1 MYIAAVN
8 FLLTDK
14 VKRDFPLSKKFLSN
28 MIAFTNNQRVI
39 HHSHVTG
46 KIIGYA
52 HDFCNEKVKEN
63 YFTIP
68 VFAHNQF
75 RFDVFFFLKG
85 IKPSVWETKQISI
98 GGKNAT
104 SINFA
109 IIKNQVQFIDTT
121 NFFQQSLATL
131 GDSMTETER
140 KNVRDLCQNFL
151 RETLI
156 FLTEKDEKW
165 VLDYLV
171 SGKGIIPYQMI
182 TEFDSLKRNISEEF
196 FLYED
201 FYSDLKE
208 KNSKEEYENVKKF
221 CKILKLKTLGGLNRI
236 YNFQDTAILCE
247 IFEERSSLLQKLFKY
262 NARKCNSASSF
273 SGCVQRLKSKCSI
286 ALPTNAEIIK
296 VFEKTVTGGY
306 SCVNTRVGF
315 DTDLFL
321 KNTKKEK
328 VVFKTAED
336 ELKRLSSKIIKMDM
350 NNQYGMVMTLT
361 LPYGCIK
368 LQKTIP
374 YVKEVEELL
383 KTISLEDKTGH
394 IFTVNIEFADINPKA
409 LLFNEIYPPIFE
421 KNKKSISLFTRM
433 CILKFTAFLKKEAS
447 T

>member
-1 MYIAAVN
+1 
-8 FLLTDK
+8 
-14 VKRDFPLSKKFLSN
+14 
-28 MIAFTNNQRVI
+28 MIAFTNDQRVI
-39 HHSHVTG
+39 HYPHVTG

-68 VFAHNQF
+68 VFVHNQF

-121 NFFQQSLATL
+121 KFFQQSLASL

-140 KNVRDLCQNFL
+140 KNARDLCQNFL
-151 RETLI
+151 REKLI
-156 FLTEKDEKW
+156 FLTEKDQKW

-182 TEFDSLKRNISEEF
+182 TEFDSLKRSISEEF

-208 KNSKEEYENVKKF
+208 KNISEEEYDNVKKF
-221 CKILKLKTLGGLNRI
+221 CKILKLKTLGDLNRI
-236 YNFQDTAILCE
+236 YNFQDTPILCE

-262 NARKCNSASSF
+262 NARKCNSVSSF
-273 SGCVQRLKSKCSI
+273 SGCVQRLISKCSI

-296 VFEKTVTGGY
+296 VFEKTVMGGY

-328 VVFKTAED
+328 VVFKTTEG
-336 ELKRLSSKIIKMDM
+336 ELQRLSSKIIKMNK
-350 NNQYGMVMTLT
+350 NNQYGTAMTLP

-368 LQKTIP
+368 LQKKIP
-374 YVKEVEELL
+374 CVKEVEELL

-394 IFTVNIEFADINPKA
+394 IFTVHIEFAERNPKA

-421 KNKKSISLFTRM
+421 KK
-433 CILKFTAFLKKEAS
+433 
-447 T
+447 